1 MFSGRPVPIWDENRV
16 RAARLPPPGG
26 WAEQQGAAFD
36 LCPAPV
42 GAAAPGSLPCASPVS
57 GRNCVLVARSSPCA
71 WSWSSMGSSCHGD
84 LCMWGGLRWEPFYKP
99 LHQRGERKDDQVV
112 LLKGGARKPP
122 GPPWGCKSCVRV
134 EASHPEQEGEPC
146 HLCGSPSQPA
156 GVCLEWT
163 GPAGSTRLVL
173 VQPGWELVWVEPR
186 RMWGWEQR
194 WEGPDVSGR
203 LSCLQKSCE

>member
-1 MFSGRPVPIWDENRV
+1 MLCGATMFRAELDDICVCALFPRPSPRSEGRTCSQGVLFPSGMRT
-16 RAARLPPPGG
+16 
-26 WAEQQGAAFD
+26 
-36 LCPAPV
+36 
-42 GAAAPGSLPCASPVS
+42 VS
-57 GRNCVLVARSSPCA
+57 GLLACLLPAGEQSCA
-71 WSWSSMGSSCHGD
+71 QP
-84 LCMWGGLRWEPFYKP
+84 PFYKC
-99 LHQRGERKDDQVV
+99 LHQQGERKANQVV

-134 EASHPEQEGEPC
+134 EASHPEQEGELC

-163 GPAGSTRLVL
+163 GPAGSARLVL
-173 VQPGWELVWVEPR
+173 VQPGWELVWVELR

-194 WEGPDVSGR
+194 WEGPDVLGR